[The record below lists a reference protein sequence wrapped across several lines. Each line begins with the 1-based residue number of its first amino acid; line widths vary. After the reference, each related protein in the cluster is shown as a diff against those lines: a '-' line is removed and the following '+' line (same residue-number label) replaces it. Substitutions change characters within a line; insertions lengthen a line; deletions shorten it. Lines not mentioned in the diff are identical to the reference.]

1 MLVAR
6 RGRVPLTARKDGSL
20 IRCVCACVHVCAC
33 VDQVATLTGLLEG
46 LQAQAEARGLVKA
59 PVVPEA
65 AVPEAAAPVGGK
77 PDARDAM
84 PLPPSGGISREV
96 SA

>member
-1 MLVAR
+1 MQVAW

-20 IRCVCACVHVCAC
+20 IRCVCVHVCVSC

-77 PDARDAM
+77 PDARDVM

>member
-1 MLVAR
+1 M
-6 RGRVPLTARKDGSL
+6 
-20 IRCVCACVHVCAC
+20 CAC

-77 PDARDAM
+77 PDARDVM